1 MQDSYETLPY
11 RKYKVLIVRSA
22 PLIKKMLMQKD
33 LGFLNSSA
41 DVHLVCLLINIH

>member
-22 PLIKKMLMQKD
+22 LLIKKMLMQKD

-41 DVHLVCLLINIH
+41 DVQLVCLLINIH